1 MPEKKYFITPD
12 GLSKLEQELEHLR
25 TVRRPEVAEKI
36 HRAKEMGG
44 TDHNAE
50 YEEAKNDMAF
60 VEGRILTLEEEIKKA
75 VIIKAEPTSHH
86 EVNMGC
92 QVIVKDQDG
101 RQGQYTIVGIDEVN
115 PNDGKISYQSPV
127 GRALLGRKV
136 GEKVEVVVPGGVLKL
151 QITQIR

>member
-12 GLSKLEQELEHLR
+12 GLAKLEQELEHLC

-36 HRAKEMGG
+36 QRAKEMGG

-75 VIIKAEPTSHH
+75 VIIKAEPASHH
-86 EVNMGC
+86 EVKMGC
-92 QVIVKDQDG
+92 QVDVKDQDG
-101 RQGQYTIVGIDEVN
+101 RRGRYTIVGIDEVN

-127 GRALLGRKV
+127 GQALLGRKV
-136 GEKVEVVVPGGVLKL
+136 GEVVEVVAPGGVLKL
-151 QITQIR
+151 RITHIN